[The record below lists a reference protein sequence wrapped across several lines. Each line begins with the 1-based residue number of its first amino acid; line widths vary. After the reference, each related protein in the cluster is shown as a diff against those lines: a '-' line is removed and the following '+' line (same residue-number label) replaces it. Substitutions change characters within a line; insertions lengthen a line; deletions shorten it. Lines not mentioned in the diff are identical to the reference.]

1 MELFNEVWILMIK
14 YLILMTVLDPFNT
27 QNNNNAGFFLS
38 LKKYKKERNF
48 KKEKGFKNHQDG
60 SRFTAGRYVC

>member
-1 MELFNEVWILMIK
+1 
-14 YLILMTVLDPFNT
+14 MTVLDPFNT
-27 QNNNNAGFFLS
+27 QNNNNAGCFSS

>member
-1 MELFNEVWILMIK
+1 
-14 YLILMTVLDPFNT
+14 MTVLDPFNT